1 MFTYKV
7 LLKSPYA
14 TLRLSDAITRYNDKP
29 SGRALFACAGE
40 NDSDGAIYIF
50 AVNKRDVR
58 YANSDRVQML
68 ATLAEF
74 RASEQELLWNT
85 AYENVV
91 ENKFPQQ
98 SNGKYREKM
107 FEQF

>member
-1 MFTYKV
+1 MQHYGCPTR
-7 LLKSPYA
+7 LL
-14 TLRLSDAITRYNDKP
+14 DITTNP
-29 SGRALFACAGE
+29 LAALYFACAGE

-85 AYENVV
+85 AYEI
-91 ENKFPQQ
+91 EIIQEF
-98 SNGKYREKM
+98 
-107 FEQF
+107 

>member
-1 MFTYKV
+1 MQHYGCPTR
-7 LLKSPYA
+7 LL
-14 TLRLSDAITRYNDKP
+14 DITTNP
-29 SGRALFACAGE
+29 LAALYFACAGE

-74 RASEQELLWNT
+74 RASEQELLWN
-85 AYENVV
+85 YELL
-91 ENKFPQQ
+91 NKKFTYFIIAFLITRIQAGYNKC
-98 SNGKYREKM
+98 SIL
-107 FEQF
+107 F